1 MQPQSKRHNL
11 DSRTISIVGQRNK
24 SSQVASRLEHGVAH
38 HRTCFRCRPTSVS
51 SRRRFWQPD
60 VSGGVVHT
68 LHNQV
73 PKKRVVSHPTR
84 KLGWHGVVFC
94 LNLEVGEVEPSCQAV
109 SHPSKHVNQPSTAA
123 RRFKWLHL
131 PDPHY
136 PSLGHRRI
144 SDESRLPSKAKLL
157 QIIQQT
163 RRR

>member
-1 MQPQSKRHNL
+1 MVWLITAPASDAGRPPCPPGADLGNNRV
-11 DSRTISIVGQRNK
+11 SPAASSI
-24 SSQVASRLEHGVAH
+24 
-38 HRTCFRCRPTSVS
+38 
-51 SRRRFWQPD
+51 
-60 VSGGVVHT
+60 
-68 LHNQV
+68 HNQV
-73 PKKRVVSHPTR
+73 PKKRFVSHPTR
-84 KLGWHGVVFC
+84 KLGWHSVVFC